1 MRDQAVTKDGQKR
14 YDVVFPKF
22 KKGGYTVRGIKTR
35 CTYGMSVNLI
45 NLNFELL
52 VFNATFRNISAI
64 SWQPVLVVKE
74 AGVPERTTDPGQA
87 TGQLYHCVSSASFF
101 VIHD

>member
-14 YDVVFPKF
+14 CDVVFPKF

-45 NLNFELL
+45 KNKINKTSVNMHL
-52 VFNATFRNISAI
+52 
-64 SWQPVLVVKE
+64 PVACPGSVVLS
-74 AGVPERTTDPGQA
+74 GYSGF
-87 TGQLYHCVSSASFF
+87 L
-101 VIHD
+101 HD

>member
-45 NLNFELL
+45 KNKINKTSVKYAFTSCLPRVGGSLRVLRLPSRLKL
-52 VFNATFRNISAI
+52 VAMI
-64 SWQPVLVVKE
+64 
-74 AGVPERTTDPGQA
+74 
-87 TGQLYHCVSSASFF
+87 
-101 VIHD
+101 

>member
-1 MRDQAVTKDGQKR
+1 MRLIHVYTYNSVDCVTKDGQKR

-45 NLNFELL
+45 KNKINKTSVNDF
-52 VFNATFRNISAI
+52 F
-64 SWQPVLVVKE
+64 
-74 AGVPERTTDPGQA
+74 
-87 TGQLYHCVSSASFF
+87 FF
-101 VIHD
+101 V